1 MKDEIAIIDILLL
14 MKRHWWIILLSML
27 CVGLLSFVY
36 SIYLVTPEYTSS
48 GTLYVSNTQE
58 KKNDAVDMNEINAS
72 QKLVNT
78 YIEILRSN
86 TYMAKISDN
95 VGLGYSANQIKSM
108 LSMNALNQTEI
119 LQIKVT
125 NKNPDHAATILNEIL
140 ANADNEIIRI
150 AKAGSV
156 EVIDE
161 AFVPTTPSSPNIP
174 KNTMVGLLLG
184 AVLAMAVLFV
194 IYMMDSTIHGET
206 SLTDKYEIPVLGA
219 IPALSS
225 TEIKKGVR
233 R

>member
-1 MKDEIAIIDILLL
+1 
-14 MKRHWWIILLSML
+14 
-27 CVGLLSFVY
+27 
-36 SIYLVTPEYTSS
+36 
-48 GTLYVSNTQE
+48 
-58 KKNDAVDMNEINAS
+58 MNEINAS

-140 ANADNEIIRI
+140 ANADSEIIRI

-161 AFVPTTPSSPNIP
+161 AFVPRTPSSPNIP

-219 IPALSS
+219 VPALN
-225 TEIKKGVR
+225 TVEKKKGVR

>member
-36 SIYLVTPEYTSS
+36 SIYLITPEYTSS
-48 GTLYVSNTQE
+48 GTLYVSNAQE

-140 ANADNEIIRI
+140 ANADSEIIRI

-206 SLTDKYEIPVLGA
+206 SLTDKYEIPMLGA
-219 IPALSS
+219 IPALN
-225 TEIKKGVR
+225 TVEKKKGVR